1 MRSLNGRVASWSR
14 LPLVRQF
21 FEDAYSHADRLL
33 DRGQHQVFR
42 FLWFFLPDTSIARDL
57 RFQQV
62 MASRFLS
69 DAGQQALAYGA
80 LVASARSGGSAL
92 DLAIIGSAAL
102 LPPALLGLYG
112 GAVAD
117 ALPTRIAPRDLPT
130 CRRPSASSCR
140 SSRAPTCGPSSS

>member
-1 MRSLNGRVASWSR
+1 MRSLNGRVPSWTR

-21 FEDAYSHADRLL
+21 FEDAYSRADRLL

-80 LVASARSGGSAL
+80 LIASARSGGSAL

-102 LPPALLGLYG
+102 LPPALVSEYVRRAGPDSD
-112 GAVAD
+112 VSQSEE
-117 ALPTRIAPRDLPT
+117 TRPA
-130 CRRPSASSCR
+130 R
-140 SSRAPTCGPSSS
+140 SS